1 MCFKL
6 AFRNMRRSMRDF
18 TVYFITLML
27 GVSIFYVFNSIEAQQ
42 AMLIISDQQLSL
54 LQALTKMMGYVSA
67 FVAVVLGF
75 LTLYAN
81 RFLIRRR
88 KKELGMYTMLGME
101 REPSPALSYW
111 RRFSS
116 AFSLWLPAWHW
127 AYSSP
132 RDCPY

>member
-6 AFRNMRRSMRDF
+6 AFRNMRRSMRVF
-18 TVYFITLML
+18 TVFFITLML
-27 GVSIFYVFNSIEAQQ
+27 GISIFYVFNSIEAQQ

-75 LTLYAN
+75 LILYAN

-101 REPSPALSYW
+101 RGAISRIIVL
-111 RRFSS
+111 
-116 AFSLWLPAWHW
+116 
-127 AYSSP
+127 
-132 RDCPY
+132 